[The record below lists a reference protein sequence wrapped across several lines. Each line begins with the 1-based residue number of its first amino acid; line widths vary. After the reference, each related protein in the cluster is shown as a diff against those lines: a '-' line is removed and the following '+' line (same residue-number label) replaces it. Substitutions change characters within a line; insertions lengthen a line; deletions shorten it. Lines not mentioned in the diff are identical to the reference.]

1 MMRRFNLGDPVVH
14 FGSKR
19 KGTVTANSSD
29 GPFVVV
35 EFLDGS
41 SKVLHKAELRDS
53 DHLINPAPADLAN
66 RINLLI
72 EDSTTR
78 EIASKEFGLPPEESL
93 MSIDFLPTSHEME
106 ITTVK
111 GTKIASKKVSI
122 KHAKALLTIIENKV
136 S

>member
-1 MMRRFNLGDPVVH
+1 MRRFNLGDAVVH

-19 KGTVTANSSD
+19 KGTVVANSSD
-29 GPFVVV
+29 GPFVVI

-41 SKVLHKAELRDS
+41 SEVLHKAELRDS
-53 DHLINPAPADLAN
+53 DHLINPEPAELAN

-72 EDSTTR
+72 EDSHTR
-78 EIASKEFGLPPEESL
+78 EIAGKEFGLEQGDSL
-93 MSIDFLPTSHEME
+93 MSIEFLPLSHEME

-122 KHAKALLTIIENKV
+122 KHAKSLLTIIENKV